1 MAVSSAVST
10 ADSSKGSPT
19 AAAGLLQCVW
29 QSSLGKKYVMA
40 LTGLGLYL
48 FVVIHLLG
56 NLQIFA
62 GPTKINEYAH
72 TLKAAPPILWGAR
85 IGLLIIVV
93 LHITA
98 AIQLTLANR
107 KARPAG
113 YAVGKPVAS
122 TFAQRTIVV
131 SGLVILAFILFH
143 LSHFT
148 LGFVDPQYLQ
158 YQDPIT
164 GYHDVR
170 RMMIAGLSNPLVA
183 LFYILAMGLLMLHLS
198 HGVSSTFQ
206 SLGLRSKKT
215 FDFFDKLAKASG
227 LLLFIGNSAIV
238 LAILLKVIR

>member
-1 MAVSSAVST
+1 MAASLESLPATST
-10 ADSSKGSPT
+10 P
-19 AAAGLLQCVW
+19 GLLLRLW

-48 FVVIHLLG
+48 FVIIHLLG
-56 NLQIFA
+56 NLQVFA

-72 TLKAAPPILWGAR
+72 TLKATPPILWGAR
-85 IGLLIIVV
+85 LGLLAIVV

-98 AIQLTLANR
+98 AIQLTKANR
-107 KARPAG
+107 KARPQQ

-122 TFAQRTIVV
+122 TFAQRTMVV
-131 SGLVILAFILFH
+131 SGLVLLAFILFH

-148 LGFVDPQYLQ
+148 LGWVNPQYLEFH
-158 YQDPIT
+158 DPLT

-170 RMMIAGLSNPLVA
+170 RMMIEGFANPLVA
-183 LFYILAMGLLMLHLS
+183 VFYIVSMGLLLLHLS

-215 FDFFDKLAKASG
+215 FGLFDKLAKASG
-227 LLLFIGNSAIV
+227 LLLFLGNTAIV
-238 LAILLKVIR
+238 LAILLGVIR